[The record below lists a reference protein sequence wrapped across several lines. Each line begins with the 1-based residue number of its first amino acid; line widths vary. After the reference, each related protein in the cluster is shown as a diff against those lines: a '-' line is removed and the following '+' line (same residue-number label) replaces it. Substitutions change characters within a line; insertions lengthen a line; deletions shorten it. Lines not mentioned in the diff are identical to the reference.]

1 MTTMNPHCKGRQ
13 LACVVWAL
21 CLTTA
26 VAQAQTG
33 RLNDTGQ
40 TSCYDAANAV
50 ATCNT
55 ATTGNAGTRPHQ
67 DGRYGRDA
75 AQAAGQLSAK
85 TGAGAA
91 GFDFTKI
98 ANNGTALAASATL
111 GSNPTDWACTRDNVT
126 GLVWEVKTTSG
137 LRNTSHTYT
146 WYSATNN
153 GGNAGS
159 VGSNTCGGSLSAAPY
174 NNQCN
179 TANYV
184 AAVNAAGLC
193 SATGWRMPTRRELL
207 SIVHNG
213 LAGGSMVDATYFPST
228 QTSLYWTSDTVT
240 GYPTAAW
247 GVDFGYGDNNGDF
260 KNRDGLVRLVRSGQ

>member
-40 TSCYDAANAV
+40 TSCYNASNVAV
-50 ATCNT
+50 ACDA

-75 AQAAGQLSAK
+75 AQAAGALPAK
-85 TGAGAA
+85 TGG
-91 GFDFTKI
+91 GTESFDFTKI
-98 ANNGTALAASATL
+98 ANNGSALHVNATL
-111 GSNPTDWACTRDNVT
+111 GTAPTEWACTRDNVT
-126 GLVWEVKTTSG
+126 GLVWEVKTNSG
-137 LRNTSHTYT
+137 LRSSAHSYT
-146 WYSATNN
+146 WFTYRND
-153 GGNAGS
+153 GVGIGS
-159 VGSNTCGGSLSAAPY
+159 SGRNTCSDTLSAAPY

-184 AAVNAAGLC
+184 AAVNALGLC
-193 SATGWRMPTRRELL
+193 GATDWRLPTRRELL

-213 LAGGSMVDATYFPST
+213 TSTAPMIDTTYFPNT
-228 QTSLYWTSDTVT
+228 QSWLYWSSELYTPDPS
-240 GYPTAAW
+240 GAW
-247 GVDFGYGDNNGDF
+247 AVKLHEGSTFANYLHANIHI
-260 KNRDGLVRLVRSGQ
+260 RLVRNE